1 MLELVSSGIIV
12 PTGSLP
18 LFGPFAVHRLRTREG
33 ILWSFGNSP
42 PHQRGHRTRLRSNT
56 VSGRPLLL
64 PLRLRGKIWVRPADV
79 TVDPPVLGDE
89 LAAVRTYVPST
100 PSWFCSKRV
109 CIMQTFQY
117 ALSCQAVS
125 SGPSNPRNIYD
136 TTDGTFAT
144 DRVCLNSSISCVYY
158 LLSNSVCT
166 TIWYSMFYLIW
177 VLLNC
182 RPWTTYGSSKRIWLC
197 CWSV

>member
-42 PHQRGHRTRLRSNT
+42 PHQRGHRTRLRSNI
-56 VSGRPLLL
+56 VSDRPLLL
-64 PLRLRGKIWVRPADV
+64 PPRLRGKIWVRPADI
-79 TVDPPVLGDE
+79 TIDL
-89 LAAVRTYVPST
+89 
-100 PSWFCSKRV
+100 PSWAMNLLQCAHMAHQPPRGACSKRV
-109 CIMQTFQY
+109 CIMQTSQY
-117 ALSCQAVS
+117 SLSCQAVS

-182 RPWTTYGSSKRIWLC
+182 RPWTAYGSSQRVWLC
-197 CWSV
+197 CWSR